1 MPLVLGDRVAF
12 DSVGNVAFAHTD
24 NHASGRIAADHLIE
38 RGYRKFACIAGPVD
52 ATSAARRRLE
62 GFREGL
68 QEHGFTERD
77 LLVFLCK
84 FSFDDGY
91 RMMNPFSGYL

>member
-1 MPLVLGDRVAF
+1 MLGDRVAF

-38 RGYRKFACIAGPVD
+38 RGYRKFACIAGPVE

-62 GFREGL
+62 GFPGRTAGTRL
-68 QEHGFTERD
+68 YRTGFTCFF
-77 LLVFLCK
+77 V
-84 FSFDDGY
+84 
-91 RMMNPFSGYL
+91 

>member
-38 RGYRKFACIAGPVD
+38 RGYRKFACIAGPVEQ
-52 ATSAARRRLE
+52 LL
-62 GFREGL
+62 L
-68 QEHGFTERD
+68 QEDDWKDSLGRTAGTRLYRTGFTCFF
-77 LLVFLCK
+77 V
-84 FSFDDGY
+84 
-91 RMMNPFSGYL
+91 